1 MFSMTCTN
9 LVLGQGCRYLLSR
22 NDREVMVNFEP
33 REYKRKMIFQSF
45 ERGKICTAHLGTV
58 GELSGL
64 VGTLGT
70 GRDVREDGVRF
81 APEDG
86 RGGGGCLLPLK
97 KEKQL
102 QVYWKCSYKH
112 YKSKSQT
119 CNLWSTTKVDFSTWY
134 ESNETQIHIARY
146 CL

>member
-64 VGTLGT
+64 DGTLGT

-97 KEKQL
+97 KENNYKCTGKVLTSTIKASHRLAIYGVL
-102 QVYWKCSYKH
+102 QK
-112 YKSKSQT
+112 
-119 CNLWSTTKVDFSTWY
+119 
-134 ESNETQIHIARY
+134 
-146 CL
+146 

>member
-1 MFSMTCTN
+1 MLN
-9 LVLGQGCRYLLSR
+9 V
-22 NDREVMVNFEP
+22 EP

-64 VGTLGT
+64 DGTLGT

-97 KEKQL
+97 KENNYKCTGKVLTSTIKASHTLAIYGVL
-102 QVYWKCSYKH
+102 QK
-112 YKSKSQT
+112 
-119 CNLWSTTKVDFSTWY
+119 
-134 ESNETQIHIARY
+134 
-146 CL
+146 